1 MPSMWSNTCLNAQGS
16 QPSMAKLIVQGD
28 ATVIK
33 KDREGIPG

>member
-1 MPSMWSNTCLNAQGS
+1 MSSLWCSPSSSTKRP
-16 QPSMAKLIVQGD
+16 QPSMAKLTVQGD